1 MQTDQTL
8 DVVALG
14 GLGEFGMHMMAFR
27 CDGSIIVV
35 DAGIMFP
42 DEELLG
48 VDIIVPDISFLLDC
62 RSEVKAI
69 LLTHGHE
76 DHIGALPFV
85 IPYLNVP
92 LYGSSFTMGLVK
104 NKLAQHGLLEDTK
117 INVVKGKDKVQLGCF
132 EVEFFHV
139 THSIVDSFALAIR
152 SPLGTIIHTGDFKI
166 DPTPIDGKL
175 FDLHTLAAYGDQGIL
190 ALFSDST
197 NAEHAGYTLSE
208 RSVNDRFESI
218 FRTSQGRIILSCFTS
233 SIPRLQLVIDQAQQ
247 YGRCVSFLGRRM
259 IENTETAE
267 ELGFLKVSPGLVIRA
282 KEIRSYPGDNVCVVA
297 GGCQ

>member
-48 VDIIVPDISFLLDC
+48 VDIIVPDITFLLEN

-69 LLTHGHE
+69 ILTHGHE

-85 IPYLNVP
+85 LPYLNVP

-104 NKLAQHGLLEDTK
+104 NKLAQHGLLEDADLR
-117 INVVKGKDKVQLGCF
+117 VVEAKQTVEIGCF
-132 EVEFFHV
+132 SVEFFHV
-139 THSIVDSFALAIR
+139 THSIVDSFALAIK
-152 SPLGTIIHTGDFKI
+152 T
-166 DPTPIDGKL
+166 
-175 FDLHTLAAYGDQGIL
+175 
-190 ALFSDST
+190 
-197 NAEHAGYTLSE
+197 
-208 RSVNDRFESI
+208 
-218 FRTSQGRIILSCFTS
+218 
-233 SIPRLQLVIDQAQQ
+233 
-247 YGRCVSFLGRRM
+247 
-259 IENTETAE
+259 
-267 ELGFLKVSPGLVIRA
+267 
-282 KEIRSYPGDNVCVVA
+282 
-297 GGCQ
+297 